1 MKAKR
6 NRSMRLKS
14 DEYRHV
20 RLRVLERDGWRC
32 QFCGR
37 RTNLEVHHRTFRS
50 HLGGDSEEN
59 LVTACHQCH
68 TAVHGLS

>member
-1 MKAKR
+1 MKSKR
-6 NRSMRLKS
+6 KRKS
-14 DEYRHV
+14 RTEVDAYCQV

-37 RTNLEVHHRTFRS
+37 RNNLEVHHRTFRS

-59 LVTACHQCH
+59 LVTACDDCH
-68 TAVHGLS
+68 MALHGLA